1 MIYLIEETTA
11 AGAPGEALSG
21 WSTILLS
28 AGVLGAV
35 VVDQPREI
43 RYSRLM
49 VTIQLTCRHCE
60 SENIVRNGI
69 TSNGKQR
76 FLCKDC
82 GKRSRLNPQP
92 NGYPEEEREKI
103 LRAYQERTSLRGLAR
118 TFGVSRNTVS
128 RWLKKRQQPS
138 RS

>member
-1 MIYLIEETTA
+1 MNQA
-11 AGAPGEALSG
+11 
-21 WSTILLS
+21 
-28 AGVLGAV
+28 
-35 VVDQPREI
+35 REI
-43 RYSRLM
+43 QYTRRIL

-82 GKRSRLNPQP
+82 GKRSRQNPQP
-92 NGYPEEEREKI
+92 NGYTEEQREKI
-103 LRAYQERTSLRGLAR
+103 LCAYQERSSIRGLTR

-128 RWLKKRQQPS
+128 S
-138 RS
+138 FVFSGD